1 MVMKRFYKIVS
12 VDDVGHRV
20 LLDGKAMK
28 TPAGNAFL
36 LPTLAMA
43 EAVAEE
49 WRAQT
54 ETIKPDSMP
63 ITRMNAT
70 QIDRVSPRRAEMEA
84 EMVAYAGSD
93 LLCYRAE
100 EPAALVERQAVTWD
114 PLLHWAAGKLGLS
127 LSVTAGIMPITQ
139 PPAAMEAAAKHVASL
154 TDSELTALALAVPPA
169 GSFVIGAALVA
180 GKLTADE
187 VFAISQLDETFQ
199 IELWGED
206 YEAAD
211 RRAALKVEFI
221 EIERYLQLARA

>member
-1 MVMKRFYKIVS
+1 MKKFYKTVS
-12 VDDVGHRV
+12 VDQAGRRV
-20 LLDGKAMK
+20 LLDGKPMK
-28 TPAGNAFL
+28 TPAGNGFV

-49 WRAQT
+49 WRAQA

-70 QIDRVSPRRAEMEA
+70 QIDRVSPRREEMET
-84 EMVAYAGSD
+84 ELVAYAGSD

-114 PLLHWAAGKLGLS
+114 PLLHWAAGKLSLS

-139 PPAAMEAAAKHVASL
+139 APEALAAAATYVAGL
-154 TDSELTALALAVPPA
+154 NDSELTALALAVPPA

-180 GKLTADE
+180 GKMTSDE
-187 VFAISQLDETFQ
+187 VFAVSQLDETFQ

-221 EIERYLQLARA
+221 EIERYLKLARA